1 MQTTDYFKPAGTDV
15 LVRAMEQLKTA
26 FPGKKDTF
34 FELLAERI
42 IANGF
47 TAAEVLK
54 IVDNAIDT
62 IRHNDPT
69 IGEIIHEARRKRQEN
84 IVE

>member
-1 MQTTDYFKPAGTDV
+1 METNNYLTPASAETV
-15 LVRAMEQLKTA
+15 LKSMIRLKTA
-26 FPGKKDTF
+26 FPRKSDDF
-34 FELLAERI
+34 FALLEERI

-54 IVDNAIDT
+54 IVDTAIDT
-62 IRHNDPT
+62 IRHNDPA